1 MSRDIVDKPAS
12 QLLFVLGCRFLLFC
26 ALGWVSLFPVGPL
39 IVTGCVDVVL
49 GDYFA
54 GFGSELISPSL
65 AKMRRI
71 VDVDGLRLPSL
82 SK

>member
-1 MSRDIVDKPAS
+1 MRNDVSEPDTLWGTVLMSRDIVDKPAS

-54 GFGSELISPSL
+54 GFGE
-65 AKMRRI
+65 
-71 VDVDGLRLPSL
+71 
-82 SK
+82 